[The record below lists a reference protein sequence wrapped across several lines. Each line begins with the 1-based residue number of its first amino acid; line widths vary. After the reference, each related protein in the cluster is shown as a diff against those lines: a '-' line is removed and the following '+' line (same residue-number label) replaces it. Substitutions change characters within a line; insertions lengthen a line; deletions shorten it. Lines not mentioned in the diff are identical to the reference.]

1 MLAKAA
7 RKNIKNIHESK
18 RCPILRTNTGYCKD
32 VLETLDGSD
41 TILSKAIRSRLPQH
55 DVIALDPVVLSPRT
69 GRNIDSLVVR
79 L

>member
-7 RKNIKNIHESK
+7 RKTIHESK

-79 L
+79 

>member
-1 MLAKAA
+1 M
-7 RKNIKNIHESK
+7 
-18 RCPILRTNTGYCKD
+18 
-32 VLETLDGSD
+32 LETLDGSD

-55 DVIALDPVVLSPRT
+55 DFIALDPVVLSPRT